1 MQARQDYQARTLRN
15 AGPSLSGFG
24 SGSGATMT
32 DDEKTRNLQ
41 DKVYWL
47 EMRVKLLQER
57 NKELRQWITKLTNK
71 THPARRAGK

>member
-1 MQARQDYQARTLRN
+1 MLTM
-15 AGPSLSGFG
+15 
-24 SGSGATMT
+24 SGSSMKES

-47 EMRVKLLQER
+47 EMRVKILEAR

-71 THPARRAGK
+71 NHEARRAGK